1 MSQWTT
7 ASHFGVTGGAPR
19 LPSTVFAYGFSYR
32 KREILRRFVGD
43 VNVHFID
50 REEAVPSGGALLLW
64 GSSMPPAGMTT
75 DVRIMRLEDGFLRSV
90 GLGADLVPP
99 VSWVIDRQG
108 IYYDATRPSDLESL
122 LQTTEFSPDLIARA
136 ARLRKRIVES
146 GVTKYNVGSRGWKRP
161 ATRAKVI
168 LVPGQVE
175 KDASLRFGAPE
186 IHTNIGLLHAVRW
199 ANPDAYIVYK
209 PHPDVV
215 AGLRGR
221 GLGEEAAARW
231 CDEVVVDASMGEM
244 LSAVDE
250 VHVLTSLTGFEAL
263 LRGRPVTCYGQPFY
277 SGWGLTRDI
286 VPTER
291 RTRRLSLDAL
301 VAGALILYPTY
312 VSRTTGAFTTPEKA
326 LDELLAWRAASVS
339 RFAAWRQKT
348 LRVVLGMWGGAR

>member
-1 MSQWTT
+1 MTRQITDSCIDL
-7 ASHFGVTGGAPR
+7 AVGAR
-19 LPSTVFAYGFSYR
+19 ALPPNVFAYGFSYR

-43 VNVHFID
+43 VHVHFID
-50 REEAVPSGGALLLW
+50 RQETVPPGGALLLW
-64 GSSMPPAGMTT
+64 GSSMPPAGVTT

-122 LQTTEFSPDLIARA
+122 LQTTEFSSDLIGRA
-136 ARLRKRIVES
+136 ARLRSRIVES
-146 GVTKYNVGSRGWKRP
+146 GLTKYNVGSGGWKRP
-161 ATRAKVI
+161 ATGAKVI

-175 KDASLRFGAPE
+175 KDSSLRFGAPE

-199 ANPDAYIVYK
+199 ANPDAYIIYK

-215 AGLRGR
+215 AGLRGK
-221 GLGEEAAARW
+221 GHGEEAAARW

-263 LRGRPVTCYGQPFY
+263 SRGKQVTCYGQPFY
-277 SGWGLTRDI
+277 AGWGLTTDI
-286 VPTER
+286 VPIER

-312 VSRTTGAFTTPEKA
+312 VSRTTGAFTTPEQA
-326 LDELLAWRAASVS
+326 LDELLAWRAASMS
-339 RFAAWRQKT
+339 RFAAWRQKA